1 VTVLLESAVAQTV
14 ACRLTP
20 TMPSTSLMT
29 TFWHRTIK
37 LIGIVVATSFI
48 AACAVNTPRTTQN
61 DAQDGP
67 FTGRISLLVQSE
79 PVQSFAGS
87 FELSGTVEQGELRLY
102 TPLGSTAAQM
112 RWSPGNAQLQ
122 NGTTVQAYPSVDAML
137 ERTTGAAVPITA
149 LFAWLR
155 GQSISVPGW
164 QADLSRQS
172 EGRIN
177 AQRTSPAP
185 TAQLRIVLER

>member
-1 VTVLLESAVAQTV
+1 MTALVRLSVAHTV
-14 ACRLTP
+14 ANRSTP
-20 TMPSTSLMT
+20 AAPPT
-29 TFWHRTIK
+29 TQRMVFWHRVAK
-37 LIGIVVATSFI
+37 LIGIAFATIFI
-48 AACAVNTPRTTQN
+48 AACAVNTPKIVQN
-61 DAQDGP
+61 EGVNGP

-87 FELSGTVEQGELRLY
+87 FELSGTAEQGELSLY

-122 NGTTVQAYPSVDAML
+122 NGNTVQAYPSVDAML
-137 ERTTGAAVPITA
+137 ERSTGAAVPITA

-164 QADLSRQS
+164 QADLSRQP

-185 TAQLRIVLER
+185 AAQLRIVLER

>member
-1 VTVLLESAVAQTV
+1 MTVPVRLSEAQT
-14 ACRLTP
+14 AARQLAHSA
-20 TMPSTSLMT
+20 PSA
-29 TFWHRTIK
+29 TFWNLAAK
-37 LIGIVVATSFI
+37 LISIAVTTIFI
-48 AACAVNTPRTTQN
+48 AACAVNTPKNTQN
-61 DAQDGP
+61 GSANGP
-67 FTGRISLLVQSE
+67 FAGRISLLVQSE
-79 PVQSFAGS
+79 PLQSFAGS
-87 FELSGTVEQGELRLY
+87 FELSGTAEQGELLLY

-122 NGTTVQAYPSVDAML
+122 NGTAVQAYPSVDAML